1 MVESSSIYLLFFGD
15 FMVHLF
21 RGNFEGKVSSVLM
34 ILMCFSVFANSN
46 SHSKGTALLR
56 YADIYKDQ
64 VTFVYAGDIYTADVN
79 TGNSKRLT
87 ADEGFETFPKFSR
100 DGTKIAFSAEYTG
113 SRQVYVMNVDG
124 SDLKQLTWYN
134 DVGAMPPRGGF
145 DYRIL
150 DWSADNQNI
159 LVKANRLPWGI
170 RMGQPYW
177 VPVDGGM
184 EQPLAVPETGGGM
197 LSPDGSKFVYT
208 PIDREF
214 RTWKRYRGGRAQDVW
229 IYDIDTNSSEQLTT
243 HHATD
248 HQPVWVGNDIYFIS
262 DRDYHLNLYK
272 HVEGGEPL
280 KVTNHDKYDSLW
292 ASAGPDAIV
301 YENGGYLWRFDPKT
315 SSNKQLKINIT
326 ANQEGLIPQRINVKD
341 YIDSIDISPDGKRVV
356 IAARGELFSVP
367 VKNGEIHNLSNTPS
381 AREIDVAWSPDG
393 KYLTFL
399 SDASGEYEVYIKN
412 VKSGQ
417 NTRVTTDGDVWRYP
431 PVWSPDSQNIAYA
444 DTNQT
449 LWSVNIKTKKPQKL
463 DRSTRNDI
471 QDYSWSPDSKWIT
484 YTKTEVSGYNSIFAY
499 DLKNRKASRLTS
511 EAFNDFSPIF
521 DPNGNYLFFLSNR
534 DYNLSFSSYEFNY
547 LYHQATRV
555 YAVPLND
562 KVPALYPFKDD
573 GVTKEQI
580 KDDGSDN
587 KVADLDIQLQGFNQ
601 RVQALPGHASDYN
614 NLQSNG
620 EAVFVSENDQNGMT
634 LKIISL
640 DKNETPETVLTGI
653 GGYQLS
659 ADGKNI
665 LVQNG
670 NDYAVIEAKANQK
683 TSNKKLDLKNLTLRI
698 NPKVEWRQMYTDAW
712 RILRDWFYDPGMHGN
727 DWQEIH
733 DKYLPMA
740 ESATHRTDMDY
751 VFGEIAGEMNA
762 GHIYVNSGDQPAVRR
777 QDNGLLGAE
786 FEKHSS
792 GYFKIT
798 KIFAGENWT
807 ANRRSPLTE
816 AGVNAQVGDYILA
829 INGHST
835 QEVANIYQLLEHT
848 AGRTITLTLNGAAQ
862 NKGAWQSHV
871 KPITSESQLR
881 YFNWVEERRAM
892 VDELSDGRIGY
903 VHLPNTAGDGNR
915 ELFKQ
920 LLPQINK
927 DALIID
933 DRYNGGG
940 FIPDRMI
947 ELLSRKTQNYWKR
960 RGLDLDSNATPLI
973 AHDGPKVML
982 VNGQSSSGGDALP
995 YYFRKAG
1002 LGKIIG
1008 TRTWGGLIGISG
1020 NPELADGGSIL
1031 ASTFRFMSTEGDWAV
1046 ENEGVSPDIE
1056 VIDRPELI
1064 AEGRDP
1070 SIERGVEELLKDLKQ
1085 NPRKTIK
1092 SPPAPKEF

>member
-1 MVESSSIYLLFFGD
+1 MTTILNVQKPFELRLIVIGWLLFSCLLAAAK
-15 FMVHLF
+15 VHAS
-21 RGNFEGKVSSVLM
+21 E
-34 ILMCFSVFANSN
+34 
-46 SHSKGTALLR
+46 GTALLR
-56 YADIYKDQ
+56 FADIHKNS
-64 VTFVYAGDIYTADVN
+64 VTFVYAGDIYTADIN
-79 TGNSKRLT
+79 SGESKRLT
-87 ADEGFETFPKFSR
+87 AFDGFETFPKFSR
-100 DGTKIAFSAEYTG
+100 DGKKIAFSAEYTG

-150 DWSADNQNI
+150 DWSADDKNI
-159 LVKANRLPWGI
+159 LVRANRLPWGI

-177 VPVDGGM
+177 VPVNGGM

-229 IYDIDTNSSEQLTT
+229 VYDLEANLSERLTT
-243 HHATD
+243 HAATD
-248 HQPVWVGNDIYFIS
+248 NQPVWVGDEIYFIS

-272 HVEGGEPL
+272 YVKGGEPV
-280 KVTNHDKYDSLW
+280 KVTDHDQYDALW

-315 SSNKQLKINIT
+315 SNSKQLMIAIT
-326 ANQEGLIPQRINVKD
+326 ANQENLIAERKNVKG
-341 YIDSIDISPDGKRVV
+341 YVDSMDISPDGKRVA

-367 VKNGEIHNLSNTPS
+367 AEKGEIHNLSNSPA

-393 KYLTFL
+393 KHLAYL
-399 SDASGEYEVYIKN
+399 SDASGEYEVY
-412 VKSGQ
+412 VKSIKSG
-417 NTRVTTDGDVWRYP
+417 RVTRLTNDGDVWRYP
-431 PVWSPDSQNIAYA
+431 PVWSPDSKHIAYA
-444 DTNQT
+444 DTNQR
-449 LWSVNIKTKKPQKL
+449 LWSVDVDSKKSTQL

-471 QDYSWSPDSKWIT
+471 QDYKWSPDSQWVV

-499 DLKNRKASRLTS
+499 DFKNKKVNRLTS
-511 EAFNDFSPIF
+511 EAFNDFAPVF
-521 DPNGNYLFFLSNR
+521 EPNGNYLFFLSNR

-547 LYHQATRV
+547 LYHQATRI
-555 YAVPLND
+555 YAAALND
-562 KVPALYPFKDD
+562 QVPNLYPFEDDGINQAVKQDDKNGKDGKDD
-573 GVTKEQI
+573 
-580 KDDGSDN
+580 KDDKDN
-587 KVADLDIQLQGFNQ
+587 QVTVNIQVPGFNQ
-601 RVQALPGHASDYN
+601 RIRALPGDASNYN
-614 NLQSNG
+614 NLHATSD
-620 EAVFVSENDQNGMT
+620 AVLVTEFADEGPSI
-634 LKIISL
+634 KIINL
-640 DKNETPETVLTGI
+640 DKDDKPKTVLAGAGNFT
-653 GGYQLS
+653 LS
-659 ADGKNI
+659 ADGKHI
-665 LVQNG
+665 LVQQNG
-670 NDYAVIEAKANQK
+670 NYAVIEAKADQSTK
-683 TSNKKLDLKNLTLRI
+683 DKQLDLTHLTMKI
-698 NPKVEWRQMYTDAW
+698 DPKVEWRQMYTDAW

-727 DWQEIH
+727 DWQAIH

-740 ESATHRTDMDY
+740 EAATHRTDMDY

-762 GHIYVNSGDQPAVRR
+762 GHIYVNSGDQPSVKR

-792 GYFKIT
+792 GYFKIS

-807 ANRRSPLTE
+807 ADRRSPLTE
-816 AGVNAQVGDYILA
+816 AGVKAAVGDYILA

-835 QEVANIYQLLEHT
+835 QDVANIYQLLEHT
-848 AGRTITLTLNGAAQ
+848 AGRTIAITLNSAAQ
-862 NKGAWQSHV
+862 NKGSWQAHV

-892 VDELSDGRIGY
+892 VNQLSDGRIGY

-915 ELFKQ
+915 ELYKQ

-947 ELLSRKTQNYWKR
+947 ELLSRKTLNYWKR

-982 VNGQSSSGGDALP
+982 TNGQSSSGGDALP

-1020 NPELADGGSIL
+1020 NPGLADGGSIL
-1031 ASTFRFMSTEGDWAV
+1031 ASTFRFMSTEGDWKV

-1064 AEGRDP
+1064 AAGKDP
-1070 SIERGVEELLKDLKQ
+1070 SIERAVEELLKDLQ
-1085 NPRKTIK
+1085 ENPRKSIK
-1092 SPPAPKEF
+1092 SPPAPSKF